1 MKLTIEKIK
10 RLIKEELKKMTEA
23 TPRTSVKGK
32 VNFGGNNLRFYVYEK
47 DIASRANV
55 EGFKGEGGVG
65 HYMVERGSKLYN
77 EIAKKYKNSKSSD
90 EYVVGLERRETVEK
104 LLAANEIKK
113 DGS

>member
-47 DIASRANV
+47 DIASGANV

-113 DGS
+113 DRS